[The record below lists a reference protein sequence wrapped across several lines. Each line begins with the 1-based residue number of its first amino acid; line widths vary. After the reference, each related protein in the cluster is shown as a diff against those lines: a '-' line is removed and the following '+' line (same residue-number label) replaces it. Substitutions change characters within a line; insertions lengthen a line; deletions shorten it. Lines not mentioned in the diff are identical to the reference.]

1 MDDAQTKELFWG
13 LVLMFHAACM
23 QHLGKTAN
31 PTTGKVER
39 NLNQAQISID
49 LLEMLSRRTAGN
61 LSEDESRL
69 LARTLQEL
77 KLNYV
82 DETLKDQGSQATS

>member
-1 MDDAQTKELFWG
+1 MSKKQLPKLLAFILLPAVLCAQEVRVAKVTS
-13 LVLMFHAACM
+13 
-23 QHLGKTAN
+23 
-31 PTTGKVER
+31 GKVER